1 MPNVHP
7 RFDDLLEA
15 APDAMLGVDAA
26 GTAVFANSRAKAL
39 LGRDPVGAALD
50 ALPAGVHAL
59 RSPMGE
65 YELVVLRAAEPGIA
79 QLRAAL
85 DNSPSVIYLKD
96 ADGRYLFVN
105 RAFARLHGRPPHELV
120 GRLDREQLVP
130 EVAERLRLDDLRV
143 MSSKEPIEIQEE
155 VSHGGETRTYFAVK
169 FPLLDD
175 DGALYGVGGVATDI
189 THHLRLEAR
198 LRDAQ
203 RLEAVGQ
210 LAGGIAHDFNNL
222 IAVIANYAA
231 FVRKELPDGSRA
243 AGDADQILSASR
255 RASDLTR
262 RLLLFSRR
270 QSGTPE
276 VLSVRRVLE
285 GVETVLRQTL
295 GAGIELTVTCD
306 ERLWEV
312 EADRSQLEQV
322 LMNLALNGR
331 EAMPDGGE
339 LRIEARN
346 DVLRGEPDPGRPTAR
361 AVRITV
367 GDTGRGM
374 PSEVT
379 AHAFEPFFTTKA
391 ERSGDERAARG
402 SGGIG
407 LGLATVHGIVT
418 KAGGRVELDSEPGR
432 GTTVTVWLP
441 AVRRGGPA
449 PVTASGAPRGRGET
463 ALVVEDADAVRVL
476 TGRILYTAGYQV
488 IPVENAAVALER
500 LDGADV
506 LVTDVVMP
514 GMSGV
519 ELATAARERR
529 PGLPVV
535 FVSGYTGNET
545 IASSSDAATAFLA
558 KPFDGDD
565 LLRAVRATLDGAA
578 RTRAGHS

>member
-1 MPNVHP
+1 L
-7 RFDDLLEA
+7 RFEDLLEA
-15 APDAMLGVDAA
+15 VPDAMVGVDAA
-26 GTAVFANSRAKAL
+26 GAAVFANARAKAL
-39 LGRDPVGAALD
+39 LGRDPVGEPLGE
-50 ALPAGVHAL
+50 LPAGVIVL
-59 RSPMGE
+59 RSPLGE
-65 YELVVLRAAEPGIA
+65 HELVVLRHAEPTVA

-96 ADGRYLFVN
+96 ADGRYLLVN
-105 RAFARLHGRPPHELV
+105 HAFARLHGRPPEELV
-120 GRLDREQLVP
+120 GRLDREELLP
-130 EVAERLRLDDLRV
+130 EVAERMRVDELRV
-143 MSSKEPIEIQEE
+143 MSSREPIEIQEE
-155 VSHGGETRTYFAVK
+155 VKHGDETRTFLSVK
-169 FPLLDD
+169 FPLLDE
-175 DGALYGVGGVATDI
+175 DGTLYGVGGVATDI
-189 THHLRLEAR
+189 THHLRLEVR

-231 FVRKELPDGSRA
+231 FVRKELEDGTRA
-243 AGDADQILSASR
+243 AGDADQILAAAK

-276 VLSVRRVLE
+276 VLSVRRVIE

-295 GAGIELTVTCD
+295 GAEVELSVVAD

-312 EADRSQLEQV
+312 EADRTQLEQV
-322 LMNLALNGR
+322 LMNLALNAR
-331 EAMPDGGE
+331 EAMPEGGQ
-339 LRIEARN
+339 LRIVAAN
-346 DVLRGEPDPGRPTAR
+346 DVLRDAEGPSAR
-361 AVRITV
+361 AVRLEV
-367 GDTGRGM
+367 ADSGRGM
-374 PSEVT
+374 QPEVS

-391 ERSGDERAARG
+391 A
-402 SGGIG
+402 GGIG

-418 KAGGRVELDSEPGR
+418 KAGGRVHLDSVPGR

-441 AVRRGGPA
+441 AVRRGA
-449 PVTASGAPRGRGET
+449 PQLTPSGAPRGRGET

-476 TGRILYTAGYQV
+476 TGRILYAAGYQV
-488 IPVENAAVALER
+488 IPVENAVQALER
-500 LDGADV
+500 LDAADV

-545 IASSSDAATAFLA
+545 IAAIEDPATAFLA

-578 RTRAGHS
+578 RTREPHS